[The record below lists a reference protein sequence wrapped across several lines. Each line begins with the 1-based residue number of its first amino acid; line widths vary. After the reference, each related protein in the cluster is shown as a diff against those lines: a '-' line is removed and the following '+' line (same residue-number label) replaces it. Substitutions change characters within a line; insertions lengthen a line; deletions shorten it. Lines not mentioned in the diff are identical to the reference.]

1 MTLKIVGGRLHGGRF
16 VAANSAGGAMLPTL
30 IVLHDTAGSLNA
42 GSSVAWFA
50 SEKCK
55 TSAHFVVERDG
66 SITQM
71 VATDRKAFHAG
82 ESTFKGRR
90 FCNGFAVGIEIVSP
104 GKCDADGKAWF
115 GKATDEALVRMKTK
129 SHGDGYWLP
138 YTAAQIDAVT
148 QLCRALISAHPAI
161 KDITTHWF
169 ISPGRKIDP
178 SPVFPLEDVRARA
191 FAEKVEPPQPQSVQP
206 APPVAAA
213 DPAWTATVVPVVAAA
228 GAPTAPPVAQRSP
241 VAFPGAFASMAW
253 TTTVE
258 RDLGA
263 VSRKV
268 SIIGRVRKFLHTV
281 WATIFG
287 LFTLE
292 NLGVARSWI
301 DGLKDFAGDNVALL
315 GIVSA
320 LAGIA
325 LLTYLLSLIGDD
337 ADKGNYVPSGVTPFS
352 VPPR

>member
-1 MTLKIVGGRLHGGRF
+1 MTLKIANGRLHGGRF
-16 VAANSAGGAMLPTL
+16 VLANSAGGPILPTL

-66 SITQM
+66 AITQM

-90 FCNGFAVGIEIVSP
+90 YCNGFAVAIEIVSP
-104 GKCDADGKAWF
+104 GKCDADGNAWF

-129 SHGDGYWLP
+129 AHGDGYWLP
-138 YTAAQIDAVT
+138 YTPAQIEAVT
-148 QLCRALISAHPAI
+148 QLSRALIAAHPTI

-178 SPVFPLEDVRARA
+178 SPVFPLDDVRARA
-191 FAEKVEPPQPQSVQP
+191 FAVNVEQPQQEPPAQSAATADP
-206 APPVAAA
+206 ASTASVVPVAA
-213 DPAWTATVVPVVAAA
+213 PVVVAAA
-228 GAPTAPPVAQRSP
+228 APAPGVQRSP
-241 VAFPGAFASMAW
+241 VAFPGALASMAW

-258 RDLGA
+258 KNLA
-263 VSRKV
+263 PVSRKV
-268 SIIGRVRKFLHTV
+268 SIIGRVRKILHTI
-281 WATIFG
+281 WATILG

-292 NLGVARSWI
+292 NLGVAKSWI
-301 DGLKDFAGDNVALL
+301 DGIKDFAGDNVAVL

-337 ADKGNYVPSGVTPFS
+337 ADKGNYVPSGVTPVS
-352 VPPR
+352 VPPQ